1 MSASH
6 LLIRE
11 EENRGFDWI
20 GNILLIQGWLF
31 YSEKPIDSVGSV
43 SRHDAGPKAR
53 MRGPKPYDN

>member
-1 MSASH
+1 MLSASH

-11 EENRGFDWI
+11 EENRGFGLDWVRSV
-20 GNILLIQGWLF
+20 QGRLF

-53 MRGPKPYDN
+53 MRGPKPL